1 MSIVSGIPLPTS
13 DVKIDFTFLVTQ
25 NWCKMKCRLHV
36 LCSTGWFQSLLWGP
50 LVHAPWVPVNHDI
63 STLLFNQT
71 SSVSVLDDIT
81 VCLYHVI
88 SLTMIFIETEY
99 LTKENSALYSAVY
112 FIPASSQIYL
122 KINSKNSWNTSTVTR
137 YAGEQLLVEVA
148 Q

>member
-1 MSIVSGIPLPTS
+1 MSYVQQADSS
-13 DVKIDFTFLVTQ
+13 
-25 NWCKMKCRLHV
+25 H
-36 LCSTGWFQSLLWGP
+36 SLWGP
-50 LVHAPWVPVNHDI
+50 LVHAPWVLVNHDI

-122 KINSKNSWNTSTVTR
+122 KINSKNS
-137 YAGEQLLVEVA
+137 
-148 Q
+148 